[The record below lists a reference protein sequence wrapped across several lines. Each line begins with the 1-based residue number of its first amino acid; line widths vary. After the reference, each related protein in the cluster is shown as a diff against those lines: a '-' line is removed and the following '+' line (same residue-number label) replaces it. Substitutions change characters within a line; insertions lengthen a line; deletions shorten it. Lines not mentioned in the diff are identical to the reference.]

1 MFFYLLC
8 EPPFSWPLSDESGS
22 AAVVNGPWPSFVLL
36 SQERLNKNVTGET
49 KNTPAH
55 YVGLLKAISVHINRI
70 LILNCHWN
78 IHVEVLGETCKHS
91 SGRVVIR
98 TSLVSYFNV
107 NYCTYELKRTSAVVY
122 ISFRNRIN
130 TTCWFDDFSHSN
142 FGIFFF
148 CVLGRKSW
156 IVRKQNV
163 I

>member
-36 SQERLNKNVTGET
+36 SQERLNKNVTGERIHQ
-49 KNTPAH
+49 PH
-55 YVGLLKAISVHINRI
+55 YVGLLKVISVHINRI

-98 TSLVSYFNV
+98 TSLVSYLMWTIVPTNWKG
-107 NYCTYELKRTSAVVY
+107 LLLLY
-122 ISFRNRIN
+122 IFRFAIESIPLVGLTISVIQILGFFSFAY
-130 TTCWFDDFSHSN
+130 
-142 FGIFFF
+142 
-148 CVLGRKSW
+148 
-156 IVRKQNV
+156 
-163 I
+163 